1 MSTGVIELFPGV
13 QRNTIPISR
22 ELIKIKEPSAP
33 PKRPYNR
40 RGQRGVYRVKIKSR
54 KL

>member
-13 QRNTIPISR
+13 KNNTIPVSR
-22 ELIKIKEPSAP
+22 ELIKIIDPSTP
-33 PKRPYNR
+33 PKRRNR
-40 RGQRGVYRVKIKSR
+40 RGQRGGYTVKIKSR